1 VFPLEGHLPVLPVF
15 SCMFFGELFISF
27 LKASIIIMRSD
38 FKSRSCFSN
47 ERVYL
52 GVVVFGEV
60 GSDDAK

>member
-1 VFPLEGHLPVLPVF
+1 VF